1 MDTPLATVLDLV
13 LPARCA
19 GCGMLGA
26 AWCARCRVPFARPS
40 SVHRSAL
47 RNGPPTYALAD
58 YADAARA
65 VVLAYKERGRRDL
78 ARPLGLSLAA
88 VLPTLPGAGVT
99 VGDTWWLVPAPSR
112 RRAARGRGGSHML
125 RLARH
130 CAVGLA
136 AGGRPAAVA
145 PALRMAA
152 GVRDSAG
159 LSAEARLRNLAGR
172 IRPDPGGLPPRGSR
186 VVLLDDV

>member
-1 MDTPLATVLDLV
+1 
-13 LPARCA
+13 
-19 GCGMLGA
+19 
-26 AWCARCRVPFARPS
+26 
-40 SVHRSAL
+40 
-47 RNGPPTYALAD
+47 
-58 YADAARA
+58 
-65 VVLAYKERGRRDL
+65 
-78 ARPLGLSLAA
+78 
-88 VLPTLPGAGVT
+88 
-99 VGDTWWLVPAPSR
+99 
-112 RRAARGRGGSHML
+112 ML

-186 VVLLDDV
+186 VVLLDDVVTTGITAAACVAGLRGAGIEVGCVLALTAVASASPT